1 MKSPIDFKD
10 FAANPVTG
18 LLFFCLIAIGY
29 LYIDNKTT
37 LTNQIKALQEEVI
50 TLRSDY
56 KKLNDKFIKTLQEIN
71 EYVCSHNVIVFLYTT
86 RRINY

>member
-10 FAANPVTG
+10 FAANPVISV
-18 LLFFCLIAIGY
+18 LFFCLIAIGY
-29 LYIDNKTT
+29 LYVDNKTT

-56 KKLNDKFIKTLQEIN
+56 KKLNEKFIETLQEIN
-71 EYVCSHNVIVFLYTT
+71 D
-86 RRINY
+86 

>member
-37 LTNQIKALQEEVI
+37 LTNQIK
-50 TLRSDY
+50 
-56 KKLNDKFIKTLQEIN
+56 
-71 EYVCSHNVIVFLYTT
+71 T
-86 RRINY
+86 RDFRFYIF

>member
-37 LTNQIKALQEEVI
+37 LTNQIVALQEEVI
-50 TLRSDY
+50 VLRSDY
-56 KKLNDKFIKTLQEIN
+56 KKLNDKFIETLQEIN
-71 EYVCSHNVIVFLYTT
+71 D
-86 RRINY
+86 

>member
-10 FAANPVTG
+10 SAANPVTA

-37 LTNQIKALQEEVI
+37 LTNQIVALQEEVI
-50 TLRSDY
+50 VLRSDY
-56 KKLNDKFIKTLQEIN
+56 KKLNDKFIETLQDIN
-71 EYVCSHNVIVFLYTT
+71 E
-86 RRINY
+86 

>member
-37 LTNQIKALQEEVI
+37 LTNQIENLQEEVI
-50 TLRSDY
+50 VLRSD
-56 KKLNDKFIKTLQEIN
+56 
-71 EYVCSHNVIVFLYTT
+71 VVIVAATF
-86 RRINY
+86 IFGVVFIVVV